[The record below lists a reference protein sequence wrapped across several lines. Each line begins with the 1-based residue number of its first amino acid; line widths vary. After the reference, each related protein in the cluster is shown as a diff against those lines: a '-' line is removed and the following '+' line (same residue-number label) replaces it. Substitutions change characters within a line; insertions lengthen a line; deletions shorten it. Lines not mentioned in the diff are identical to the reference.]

1 MWSLRFKMIN
11 LITGI
16 KNGKIVDEEI
26 FNEGLKY
33 FEGKR
38 IIITCRNYEEK
49 RSIDQNSGLWRW
61 NEMLAKETGNTP
73 NDMHYLMCGEIFGYN
88 RIKIYDRK
96 TKQFNSLRS
105 INPELKVVLKEIEVP
120 RKTTKDLKTKEFADY
135 ITQYFIK
142 AQELFNYTL
151 EPFGWNS

>member
-1 MWSLRFKMIN
+1 MIN

-16 KNGKIVDEEI
+16 KNGRIVDEEI
-26 FNEGLKY
+26 FNDGLKY

-38 IIITCRNYEEK
+38 VVLTCRDYEEK
-49 RSIDQNSGLWRW
+49 RSLDQNDALWRW

-73 NDMHYLMCGEIFGYN
+73 NDQHYIMLKAIYGVKIIKVYN
-88 RIKIYDRK
+88 PKK
-96 TKQFNSLRS
+96 
-105 INPELKVVLKEIEVP
+105 PEELLDKFEVP
-120 RKTTKDLKTKEFADY
+120 RKTTKDLKTKEFSDY

-151 EPFGWNS
+151 PPFGWDS